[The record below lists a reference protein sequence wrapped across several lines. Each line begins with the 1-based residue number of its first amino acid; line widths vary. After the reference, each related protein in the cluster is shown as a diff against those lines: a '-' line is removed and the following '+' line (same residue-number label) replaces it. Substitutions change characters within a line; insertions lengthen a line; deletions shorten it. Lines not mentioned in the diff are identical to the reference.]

1 MLQSLPAAA
10 NKAYLRLAERSVSTL
25 CTFAVCLN
33 QAIARLLHDSTAT
46 SDRANADKQNKWRP
60 PPHAAVLVLP
70 LLAPHS
76 RPKIRPELQPRA
88 RPFGAFRR
96 RADLAGQ

>member
-46 SDRANADKQNKWRP
+46 SDRADADKQ
-60 PPHAAVLVLP
+60 
-70 LLAPHS
+70 
-76 RPKIRPELQPRA
+76 
-88 RPFGAFRR
+88 
-96 RADLAGQ
+96 